1 MTKRFRIGFRVLL
14 ALIISAAVA
23 TAIYFYYLRPRYTE
37 PGQLI
42 ALLPKSD
49 AVLFYAD
56 VQALRT
62 AGFLKSLEDAKSVQE
77 PDYRRF
83 VSETGFDYERDLD
96 AIAVAS
102 VPNQVF
108 AVLRGRFDWKRLDA
122 YAKEQGGSCR
132 GSYCQVANPKSGR
145 WLSFFPIR
153 SNVMAA
159 AASPD
164 TNAAYT
170 LLPRRGAP
178 AFIAPDYPAWIQVPK
193 RVIDNPDA
201 LPAPLQVFL
210 RSLAP
215 ASEVTFG
222 IERAPDRPENGFLV
236 RMMAQYTSDKDA
248 RNVSE
253 HLTRLTKLLGSF
265 ASKDRQAASNESLG
279 EVLRSA
285 AFVAGDR
292 QVKGQWHLSRA
303 FLDSLLK

>member
-1 MTKRFRIGFRVLL
+1 MVL
-14 ALIISAAVA
+14 ALAISAAVA

-37 PGQLI
+37 PGELV

-56 VQALRT
+56 VPTLRA
-62 AGFLKSLEDAKSVQE
+62 AGILKNLEGAKSVQE

-83 VSETGFDYERDLD
+83 ISETGFDYERDLD

-153 SNVMAA
+153 SNVMAM

-164 TNAAYT
+164 TNAAYS

-178 AFIAPDYPAWIQVPK
+178 GFIAPGYPAWVQVPK

-201 LPAPLQVFL
+201 LPAALQVFV

-222 IERAPDRPENGFLV
+222 IERAADHPENGFRV
-236 RMMAQYTSDKDA
+236 RMMAQYSSERDA
-248 RNVSE
+248 QNVSE
-253 HLTRLTKLLGSF
+253 HLTRLTKLLGSLAGKGRQDTPDQGVHELL
-265 ASKDRQAASNESLG
+265 AST
-279 EVLRSA
+279 
-285 AFVAGDR
+285 AFVAGNR
-292 QVKGQWHLSRA
+292 QVKGQCHLSRS
-303 FLDSLLK
+303 FLDSVLQ